1 MSKEIKIAVADDHNL
16 FRTGLIQL
24 IESLG
29 SNFNIVHQV
38 SNGQALQAALQ
49 NDSEIDLAIVDIN
62 MPKMDG
68 FQTAEMLRK
77 KFPDIKV
84 LILTMNEDELSLV
97 KMLKLGVRGYISK
110 DIEPSELNKALNEIM
125 VKGFYYNDE
134 LTKHLINVIKHPEG
148 HSKNGNTLSSQEL
161 KFIALA
167 CSEDTY
173 EKIADTM
180 CLSPKTIDGY
190 RASVF
195 EKLEVRSRVGLV
207 MYAIK
212 TGLVEV

>member
-1 MSKEIKIAVADDHNL
+1 MSKTINIAIADDHQL

-24 IESLG
+24 IESLDAK
-29 SNFNIVHQV
+29 FKIVHQV
-38 SNGQALQAALQ
+38 SDGVELQGALHNNSA
-49 NDSEIDLAIVDIN
+49 IDIAIVDIN

-68 FQTAEMLRK
+68 FKTAEMLRDQ
-77 KFPDIKV
+77 FPDIKV

-110 DIEPSELNKALNEIM
+110 DIEPSELNLALNDIIE
-125 VKGFYYNDE
+125 KGFYYNDE
-134 LTKHLINVIKHPEG
+134 LTKHLINAIKHPEG
-148 HSKNGNTLSSQEL
+148 HSKNGNKLSSQEL
-161 KFIALA
+161 KFITLA

-173 EKIADTM
+173 EKIADIM

-195 EKLEVRSRVGLV
+195 DKLEVRSRVGLV

-212 TGLVEV
+212 TGLVEI

>member
-1 MSKEIKIAVADDHNL
+1 MADQNFIKIAVADDHQL

-24 IESLG
+24 IESLDPK
-29 SNFNIVHQV
+29 FKIVHQV
-38 SNGQALQAALQ
+38 SDGIGLKTALM
-49 NDSEIDLAIVDIN
+49 NDPVIDIAIVDIN
-62 MPKMDG
+62 MPNMNG
-68 FQTAEMLRK
+68 FQTAEMLRSEH
-77 KFPDIKV
+77 PDIKV

-110 DIEPSELNKALNEIM
+110 DIEPEELNMALNDIV
-125 VKGFYYNDE
+125 VKGYYYNDE
-134 LTKHLINVIKHPEG
+134 LTKHLINVVKNPEG
-148 HSKNGNTLSSQEL
+148 HSKNGNNLSSQEL

-190 RASVF
+190 RA
-195 EKLEVRSRVGLV
+195 
-207 MYAIK
+207 
-212 TGLVEV
+212 